1 MLDCSQRFLKSIQ
14 VQMAGMFLL
23 QKNKSMVFYYG
34 ILLSLFFL
42 GSNQV
47 SSAQFEVNEVI
58 DQLSILQNQ
67 LDNQTLNERELKDIR
82 ETALSLRAGSLECV
96 SEIEP
101 QVATLNLEVEALE
114 QIKPEVDI
122 EIYDRLTTARNLRG
136 QVDAQLKNCYL
147 SVVRSTR
154 IIDVSNKL
162 LNEFTTEF
170 LSKKDINIIRAIA
183 TIPEQITLLPS
194 LLFDE
199 AIKRINQ
206 ETLLVLALLLIVG
219 FGFGFLL
226 GGQIKKI
233 QYTEFFKQFDRQ
245 LILDLRKVFKPF
257 GRVQAP
263 LIVGSLGIAMAI
275 SLALSV
281 GSSESLI
288 VRLALSPFIA
298 SLFHVLINFATG
310 SLSPMGVKD
319 GFNEEDSRSLRQRMR
334 FFTLILII
342 SYIVFGPDWLTSTV
356 TSPAAAEQSL
366 MRIAIVGVL
375 IVALL
380 LVLNAFSKAFFVDGQ
395 YRILSLVGYS
405 ALTISFLAELSG
417 FHNLASFVL
426 GGFMITLLASYALW
440 SLLTLSVRTRNWIN
454 ASTHIVGI
462 KIRGF
467 LNITRDLGKSRLGI
481 YQLFFDT
488 LFWIGFLV
496 IIFNIWDP
504 TGTILG
510 TLSSYARDGIP
521 IGGIRIVPTNIVG
534 GIIAFTVLLAFTG
547 WIKRWIDKRWLRQII
562 SSDRGARDAL
572 VTIVGYTGFTISLLV
587 GLSIAGINITGLAV
601 VAGALSVGIGFGLQ
615 SIANNFVSGII
626 LLFER
631 PIKAG
636 DFVTVGDVE
645 GFVKKIS
652 IRATEIE
659 TLDNQD
665 MLVPNSELISGRV
678 TNWVL
683 HNPYG
688 RLRIRVGVAYGS
700 DINKV
705 KDILETVSHENKSVI
720 TDGRVS
726 PPKALFMGFGDSAL
740 EFELRVRIFDIKKRY
755 DVVSELNFKI
765 DEEFQKNRI
774 IIPFPQRD
782 IHIKDWSPESKE
794 KSK

>member
-1 MLDCSQRFLKSIQ
+1 MT
-14 VQMAGMFLL
+14 GMFLL

-170 LSKKDINIIRAIA
+170 LSKKGVNIIRAIA

-233 QYTEFFKQFDRQ
+233 QYTELFKQFDRQ

-375 IVALL
+375 IVALI

-572 VTIVGYTGFTISLLV
+572 VTIVGYTGFTISLLI

-705 KDILETVSHENKSVI
+705 KDILEAVSHENKSVI

>member
-1 MLDCSQRFLKSIQ
+1 
-14 VQMAGMFLL
+14 MAGMFLL

-58 DQLSILQNQ
+58 VQLSILQNQ
-67 LDNQTLNERELKDIR
+67 LDNQTLNEREIKDIR

-101 QVATLNLEVEALE
+101 QVATLSLEVEALE

-199 AIKRINQ
+199 TIKRINQ

-233 QYTEFFKQFDRQ
+233 QYTELFKQFDRQ

-440 SLLTLSVRTRNWIN
+440 SLLTLSVKTRNWIN

-481 YQLFFDT
+481 YQLFFDA

-705 KDILETVSHENKSVI
+705 KDILEAVSHENKSVI

>member
-1 MLDCSQRFLKSIQ
+1 
-14 VQMAGMFLL
+14 MFLF

-47 SSAQFEVNEVI
+47 SAAKFEVHEVI
-58 DQLSILQNQ
+58 VQLSILQNQ
-67 LDNQTLNERELKDIR
+67 LDNQTLNEREIKDIR

-101 QVATLNLEVEALE
+101 QVATLSLEVEALE

-136 QVDAQLKNCYL
+136 QVDAKLKNCYL

-170 LSKKDINIIRAIA
+170 LSKKGINIIRAIA

-199 AIKRINQ
+199 TIKRINQ

-263 LIVGSLGIAMAI
+263 LIFASLGIAMAI

-281 GSSESLI
+281 GTSESLI

-298 SLFHVLINFATG
+298 SLFHVFINFATG
-310 SLSPMGVKD
+310 SLSPMGIKD

-375 IVALL
+375 IVALI
-380 LVLNAFSKAFFVDGQ
+380 LVLNAFSKAFFVNGQ
-395 YRILSLVGYS
+395 PRILSLVGYS

-440 SLLTLSVRTRNWIN
+440 SLLTLSVKTRNWIN

-462 KIRGF
+462 KIRDF

-481 YQLFFDT
+481 YQLFFDA

-572 VTIVGYTGFTISLLV
+572 VTIVGYTGFTISLLI
-587 GLSIAGINITGLAV
+587 GLSIAGINVTGLAV

>member
-101 QVATLNLEVEALE
+101 QVATLSLEVEALE

-136 QVDAQLKNCYL
+136 QVHAKLKNCYL

-170 LSKKDINIIRAIA
+170 LSKKDVNIIRAIA

-233 QYTEFFKQFDRQ
+233 QYTELFKQFDRQ

-705 KDILETVSHENKSVI
+705 KNILEAVSHENKSVI

-765 DEEFQKNRI
+765 DEEFQKNHI

>member
-1 MLDCSQRFLKSIQ
+1 
-14 VQMAGMFLL
+14 MAGMFLL

-42 GSNQV
+42 GSNQL
-47 SSAQFEVNEVI
+47 SAAEFEVNEVI
-58 DQLSILQNQ
+58 VQLSILQNQ
-67 LDNQTLNERELKDIR
+67 LDNQTLNEREIKDIR

-101 QVATLNLEVEALE
+101 QVATLSLEVEALE

-136 QVDAQLKNCYL
+136 QVDAKLKNCYL

-170 LSKKDINIIRAIA
+170 LSKKGVNIIRAIA

-199 AIKRINQ
+199 TIKRINQ

-233 QYTEFFKQFDRQ
+233 QYTELFKQFDRQ

-263 LIVGSLGIAMAI
+263 LIVGSLGIAIAI

-281 GSSESLI
+281 GASESLI
-288 VRLALSPFIA
+288 IRLALSPFIA
-298 SLFHVLINFATG
+298 SLFHVFINFATG
-310 SLSPMGVKD
+310 SLSPMGIKD

-375 IVALL
+375 IVALI
-380 LVLNAFSKAFFVDGQ
+380 LVLNAFSKAFFVNGQ
-395 YRILSLVGYS
+395 PRILSLVGYS

-440 SLLTLSVRTRNWIN
+440 SLLTLSVNTRNWIN

-481 YQLFFDT
+481 YQLFFDA

-572 VTIVGYTGFTISLLV
+572 VTIVGYTGFTISLLI

-705 KDILETVSHENKSVI
+705 KQILEAVSHENKSVI

>member
-1 MLDCSQRFLKSIQ
+1 
-14 VQMAGMFLL
+14 MAGMFLL

-170 LSKKDINIIRAIA
+170 LSKKDVNIIRAIA

-233 QYTEFFKQFDRQ
+233 QYTELFKQFDRQ

-426 GGFMITLLASYALW
+426 SGFMITLLASYALW

-705 KDILETVSHENKSVI
+705 KDILEAVSHENKSVI

>member
-1 MLDCSQRFLKSIQ
+1 MLDFSQQLLKSIQ

-170 LSKKDINIIRAIA
+170 LSKKDVNIIRAIA

-233 QYTEFFKQFDRQ
+233 QYTELFKQFDRQ

-705 KDILETVSHENKSVI
+705 KDILEAVSHENKSVI

-765 DEEFQKNRI
+765 DEEFQKNHI

>member
-170 LSKKDINIIRAIA
+170 LSKKDVNIIRAIA

-263 LIVGSLGIAMAI
+263 LIVGSLGIAIAI

-281 GSSESLI
+281 GASESLI
-288 VRLALSPFIA
+288 IRLALSPFIA
-298 SLFHVLINFATG
+298 SLFHVFINFATG
-310 SLSPMGVKD
+310 SLSPMGIKD

-375 IVALL
+375 IVALI

-395 YRILSLVGYS
+395 PRILSLVGYS

-440 SLLTLSVRTRNWIN
+440 SLLTLSVKTRDWIN
-454 ASTHIVGI
+454 ASMNIAGI

-481 YQLFFDT
+481 YQLFFDA

-572 VTIVGYTGFTISLLV
+572 VTIVGYTGFTISLLI

-705 KDILETVSHENKSVI
+705 KDILEAVSHENKSVI

>member
-170 LSKKDINIIRAIA
+170 LSKKDVNIIRAIA

-233 QYTEFFKQFDRQ
+233 QYTELFKQFDRQ

-375 IVALL
+375 IVALI

-395 YRILSLVGYS
+395 PRILSLVGYS

-705 KDILETVSHENKSVI
+705 KDILEAVSHENKSVI

-765 DEEFQKNRI
+765 DEEFQKNHI

>member
-1 MLDCSQRFLKSIQ
+1 
-14 VQMAGMFLL
+14 MAGMFLL

-34 ILLSLFFL
+34 IFLSLFFL

-58 DQLSILQNQ
+58 VQLSILQNQ
-67 LDNQTLNERELKDIR
+67 LDNQTLNEREIKDIR

-101 QVATLNLEVEALE
+101 QVATLSLEVEALE

-136 QVDAQLKNCYL
+136 QVNAKLTNCYL

-170 LSKKDINIIRAIA
+170 LSKKGINIIQAIT

-199 AIKRINQ
+199 GIKRINQ

-233 QYTEFFKQFDRQ
+233 QYTKFFKQLDRQ
-245 LILDLRKVFKPF
+245 LILELRKIFKPF

-263 LIVGSLGIAMAI
+263 LIVASLGVAMAI

-281 GSSESLI
+281 GTSEALI

-298 SLFHVLINFATG
+298 ASFHVFINFATG
-310 SLSPMGVKD
+310 ALSPVGIKG
-319 GFNEEDSRSLRQRMR
+319 GFNEDDSRSLRQRMR

-356 TSPAAAEQSL
+356 TSTTAAEQSL
-366 MRIAIVGVL
+366 MRIGIVGVL
-375 IVALL
+375 IVALI
-380 LVLNAFSKAFFVDGQ
+380 LVLNAFSKAFLVDGQ
-395 YRILSLVGYS
+395 YRILSLIGYS
-405 ALTISFLAELSG
+405 ALAISFLAELSS

-426 GGFMITLLASYALW
+426 SGFMITLLASYALW
-440 SLLTLSVRTRNWIN
+440 SLLTLSVKTRDWIN
-454 ASTHIVGI
+454 TSTNIVGI
-462 KIRGF
+462 KIRGV

-481 YQLFFDT
+481 YQLFFDA

-534 GIIAFTVLLAFTG
+534 GIIVFTVLLAITG

-562 SSDRGARDAL
+562 STDRGARDAL
-572 VTIVGYTGFTISLLV
+572 VTIVGYTGFIISLLV
-587 GLSIAGINITGLAV
+587 GLSIAGINVTGLAV

-636 DFVTVGDVE
+636 DFVTVRDVE

-688 RLRIRVGVAYGS
+688 RLRIKVGVAYGS
-700 DINKV
+700 DVNTV
-705 KDILETVSHENKSVI
+705 KQILETVSHENKNVI
-720 TDGRVS
+720 TDGRV
-726 PPKALFMGFGDSAL
+726 PGPKALFMAFGESSL
-740 EFELRVRIFDIKKRY
+740 EFELRVRIFDIKRRY
-755 DVVSELNFKI
+755 DVVSELNFTI
-765 DEEFQKNRI
+765 NEEFQKQGI

-794 KSK
+794 KPK

>member
-1 MLDCSQRFLKSIQ
+1 
-14 VQMAGMFLL
+14 
-23 QKNKSMVFYYG
+23 MVFYYG
-34 ILLSLFFL
+34 IFLSLFFL

-58 DQLSILQNQ
+58 VQLSILQNQ
-67 LDNQTLNERELKDIR
+67 LNNQTLNEREIKDIR

-101 QVATLNLEVEALE
+101 QVATLSLEVEALE
-114 QIKPEVDI
+114 QIKPEVDA

-136 QVDAQLKNCYL
+136 QGDAKLKNCYL

-170 LSKKDINIIRAIA
+170 LSKKGINIIQAIA

-199 AIKRINQ
+199 GIKRINQ

-233 QYTEFFKQFDRQ
+233 QYTKFFKQLDRQ
-245 LILDLRKVFKPF
+245 LILELRKIFKPF

-263 LIVGSLGIAMAI
+263 LIVASLGVAMAI

-281 GSSESLI
+281 GTSEALI

-298 SLFHVLINFATG
+298 ASFHVFINFATG
-310 SLSPMGVKD
+310 ALSPVGIKG
-319 GFNEEDSRSLRQRMR
+319 GFNEDDSRSLRQRMR

-356 TSPAAAEQSL
+356 TSTTAAEQSL
-366 MRIAIVGVL
+366 MRIGIVGVL
-375 IVALL
+375 IVALI
-380 LVLNAFSKAFFVDGQ
+380 LVLNAFSKAFLVDGQ
-395 YRILSLVGYS
+395 YRILSLIGYS
-405 ALTISFLAELSG
+405 ALAISFLAELSG

-440 SLLTLSVRTRNWIN
+440 SLLTLSVNTRNWIN

-481 YQLFFDT
+481 YQLFFDA

-510 TLSSYARDGIP
+510 TFSSHARDGIP

-534 GIIAFTVLLAFTG
+534 GIIAFTILLAFTG

-562 SSDRGARDAL
+562 SADRGARDAL
-572 VTIVGYTGFTISLLV
+572 VTIVGYTGFIISLLV
-587 GLSIAGINITGLAV
+587 GLSIAGINVTGLAV

-615 SIANNFVSGII
+615 SIANNFISGII

-636 DFVTVGDVE
+636 DFVTVGDVQ

-688 RLRIRVGVAYGS
+688 RLRIKVGVAYGS

-705 KDILETVSHENKSVI
+705 KDILEAISHENKSVI
-720 TDGRVS
+720 TDGRVP

-765 DEEFQKNRI
+765 DEEFQKNHI

>member
-1 MLDCSQRFLKSIQ
+1 
-14 VQMAGMFLL
+14 MAGMFLL

-47 SSAQFEVNEVI
+47 SSAEFEVNEVI
-58 DQLSILQNQ
+58 VQLSILQNQ
-67 LDNQTLNERELKDIR
+67 LDNQTLNEREIKDIR

-101 QVATLNLEVEALE
+101 QVATLSLEVEALE

-136 QVDAQLKNCYL
+136 QVDAKLKNCYL

-170 LSKKDINIIRAIA
+170 LSKKGVNIIRAIA

-199 AIKRINQ
+199 TIKRINQ

-375 IVALL
+375 IVALI

-440 SLLTLSVRTRNWIN
+440 SLLTLSVNTRNWIN

-481 YQLFFDT
+481 YQLFFDA

-705 KDILETVSHENKSVI
+705 KQILEAVSHENKSVI

>member
-1 MLDCSQRFLKSIQ
+1 
-14 VQMAGMFLL
+14 MAGMFLL

-47 SSAQFEVNEVI
+47 SSAEFEVNEVI
-58 DQLSILQNQ
+58 VQLSILQNQ
-67 LDNQTLNERELKDIR
+67 LDNQTLNEREIKDIR

-101 QVATLNLEVEALE
+101 QVATLSLEVEALE

-136 QVDAQLKNCYL
+136 QVDAKLKNCYL

-170 LSKKDINIIRAIA
+170 LSKKGVNIIRAIA

-199 AIKRINQ
+199 TIKRINQ

-440 SLLTLSVRTRNWIN
+440 SLLTLSVNTRNWIN

-481 YQLFFDT
+481 YQLFFDA

-705 KDILETVSHENKSVI
+705 KDILEAVSHENKSVI

>member
-1 MLDCSQRFLKSIQ
+1 
-14 VQMAGMFLL
+14 MAGMFLL

-34 ILLSLFFL
+34 VLLSLFFL

-47 SSAQFEVNEVI
+47 SAAEFEVNKVI
-58 DQLSILQNQ
+58 NQLSILQNQ
-67 LDNQTLNERELKDIR
+67 LANQTLNEREIKDIR

-101 QVATLNLEVEALE
+101 QVATLSLEVEALE

-136 QVDAQLKNCYL
+136 QVDAKLKNCYL

-162 LNEFTTEF
+162 LNDFTTEF
-170 LSKKDINIIRAIA
+170 LSKKGVHIIRAIA

-199 AIKRINQ
+199 TIKRINQ

-233 QYTEFFKQFDRQ
+233 QYTELFKQFDRQ

-263 LIVGSLGIAMAI
+263 LIVGSLGIAIAI

-281 GSSESLI
+281 ETSESLI
-288 VRLALSPFIA
+288 IRLALSPFIA
-298 SLFHVLINFATG
+298 SLFHVFINFATG
-310 SLSPMGVKD
+310 SLSPMGIKD

-356 TSPAAAEQSL
+356 TNPAAAEQSL

-375 IVALL
+375 IVALI
-380 LVLNAFSKAFFVDGQ
+380 LVLNAFSKAFFVNGQ
-395 YRILSLVGYS
+395 PRILSLVGYS

-440 SLLTLSVRTRNWIN
+440 SLLTLSVNTRNWIN

-481 YQLFFDT
+481 YQLFFDA

-705 KDILETVSHENKSVI
+705 KDILEAVSHENKSVI

>member
-67 LDNQTLNERELKDIR
+67 LDNQTLNEREIKDIR

-170 LSKKDINIIRAIA
+170 LSKKDVNIIRAIA

-233 QYTEFFKQFDRQ
+233 QYTELFKQFDRQ

-440 SLLTLSVRTRNWIN
+440 SLLTLSVKTRNWIN

-462 KIRGF
+462 KIRDF

-705 KDILETVSHENKSVI
+705 KDILEAVSHENKSVI